1 MFAPI
6 SLPILSPAL
15 SPVLDTFR
23 RPLRDLRVSVTDRCN
38 FRCTYCM
45 PKEVFGRDFAFLPPA
60 QLLTFEE
67 ITRLARVFTDLGVE
81 KIRLTGGE
89 PLVRRDLETLIAML
103 AALPGLRDLTLTT
116 NGSLLAKKAQALKDA
131 GLDRVTVSLDSLD
144 DAVFQS
150 MNDVAFPVARVLDG
164 IVAAQTAG
172 LGPIKINMV
181 VQRGVNEDSIVPMAR
196 YFHKMG
202 HGSGCVLRFIE
213 FMDVG
218 ATNGWQLG
226 DVVPA
231 AEIVRRISLELPLI
245 PEAPNYPG
253 EVARRFRYADGG
265 GEIGVITSVTQP
277 FCGDCSRARL
287 SAEGRLYTCLFA
299 AGGFDLR
306 ALLRGEASD
315 AEVADKVRALW
326 SARTDRYSEKR
337 TEETAQRPKVEM
349 SHIGG

>member
-116 NGSLLAKKAQALKDA
+116 NGALLAKKAQALKDA

-164 IVAAQTAG
+164 IAAAQTAG

-181 VQRGVNEDSIVPMAR
+181 VQRGVNEDSVVPMAR

-218 ATNGWQLG
+218 VTNGWQLG

-315 AEVADKVRALW
+315 AEIADKVRALW